1 MVHDSWQRLVA
12 ALERIGVDPADD
24 DDMRRQKRLLVAIA
38 SLIIPAAILWGG
50 IYLGFDE
57 PLAAAMPLTYVA
69 VSLLSIIVFG
79 LTRRYYFFR
88 FSQLFSILLLPFLLM
103 LALGGFVSGSAV
115 VLWSLLCPLGALLFA
130 GRRQSVV
137 WFLAFLGLVGISGAL
152 EPFAPA
158 DNNLPS
164 AVVVAFFA
172 MNFAAVSTVILVL
185 LWYFLK
191 LLEHEQQKSERL
203 LLNVLPREIAAIL
216 KENNQTVAEQYEAVS
231 VLFADVVGSTALAV
245 RLPPRTLVDVL
256 NDAFSYFD
264 SLVDKYG
271 VEKIRT
277 IGDNYMVASG
287 VPHPRHDHAQ
297 ALAKV
302 ALEMNEYV
310 STQDDPGDTPL
321 QFRIGMNGGPLVAG
335 VIGYKKFHYDIWGDA
350 VNTASHMESHGV
362 PGKIQM
368 TRATYELIK
377 DEFVCQPRGLVEV
390 KGKGQMETWFL
401 EGIRTPGVQSSGDRT
416 KERSD

>member
-1 MVHDSWQRLVA
+1 M
-12 ALERIGVDPADD
+12 
-24 DDMRRQKRLLVAIA
+24 
-38 SLIIPAAILWGG
+38 
-50 IYLGFDE
+50 
-57 PLAAAMPLTYVA
+57 
-69 VSLLSIIVFG
+69 
-79 LTRRYYFFR
+79 
-88 FSQLFSILLLPFLLM
+88 
-103 LALGGFVSGSAV
+103 
-115 VLWSLLCPLGALLFA
+115 
-130 GRRQSVV
+130 
-137 WFLAFLGLVGISGAL
+137 GISGAL
-152 EPFAPA
+152 EPFARA

-164 AVVVAFFA
+164 AVVIAFFA

-185 LWYFLK
+185 LRYFLG
-191 LLEHEQQKSERL
+191 LLELEQEKSERL

-216 KENNQTVAEQYEAVS
+216 KEDNQTIADQYEAVS

-271 VEKIRT
+271 IEKIRT

-297 ALAKV
+297 ALANL

-310 STQDDPGDTPL
+310 ATHDVLGDMPL
-321 QFRIGMNGGPLVAG
+321 RFRIGMNVGPLVAG
-335 VIGYKKFHYDIWGDA
+335 VIGHKKFHYDIWGDA

-362 PGKIQM
+362 PGKIQI

-377 DEFVCQPRGLVEV
+377 KEFVCQPRGLVEI

-401 EGIRTPGVQSSGDRT
+401 EGIRNPGVLSG
-416 KERSD
+416 